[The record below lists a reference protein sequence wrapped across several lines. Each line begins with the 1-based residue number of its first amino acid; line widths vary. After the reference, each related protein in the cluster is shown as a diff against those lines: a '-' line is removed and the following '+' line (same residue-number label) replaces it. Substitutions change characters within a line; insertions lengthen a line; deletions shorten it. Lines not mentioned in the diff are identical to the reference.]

1 MTPKFGPPLDYPKD
15 QAAAN
20 GDIVISGG
28 EIENLSRLNAFF
40 DEMASQKQTIIRVTD
55 YDQGG
60 PRILELYFNGLRV
73 DCTED
78 DTRTP
83 GKPKNTTSGYT
94 YERMERVVQDGDI
107 VVLAEDRNGGQMELF
122 RYRQPE

>member
-1 MTPKFGPPLDYPKD
+1 
-15 QAAAN
+15 
-20 GDIVISGG
+20 
-28 EIENLSRLNAFF
+28 
-40 DEMASQKQTIIRVTD
+40 MASQKQTIIRVTD

-60 PRILELYFNGLRV
+60 PGVSLNSISMALRV

-83 GKPKNTTSGYT
+83 GKSKNTTSGYT

>member
-1 MTPKFGPPLDYPKD
+1 M
-15 QAAAN
+15 
-20 GDIVISGG
+20 ISGG
-28 EIENLSRLNAFF
+28 EIENLNRLNTFF

-78 DTRTP
+78 DTP
-83 GKPKNTTSGYT
+83 VSYT
-94 YERMERVVQDGDI
+94 H
-107 VVLAEDRNGGQMELF
+107 LAAAEMGRCKGIKYRGGQGGRRL
-122 RYRQPE
+122 PG